1 MCCFKKSCYA
11 RDMGASHGSSGV
23 KLIGIFHRGQDKE
36 SGSRDIGLSKGSNGE
51 HTSSSKRTKHV
62 SF

>member
-11 RDMGASHGSSGV
+11 RDMGTRHRCSRL
-23 KLIGIFHRGQDKE
+23 KLIGIFHCGQDKE
-36 SGSRDIGLSKGSNGE
+36 SGSCDIGLSKGSDGE